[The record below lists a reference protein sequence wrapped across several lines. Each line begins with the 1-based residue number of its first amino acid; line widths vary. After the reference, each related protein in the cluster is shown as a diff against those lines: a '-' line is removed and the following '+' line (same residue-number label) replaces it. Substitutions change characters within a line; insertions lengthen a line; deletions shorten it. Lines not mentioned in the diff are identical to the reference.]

1 MKKNVLVLFLASLC
15 FLQGSAFCQTSKI
28 DRENLERIAL
38 MEENALVLDDEE
50 CCFHLAEHYYFDDK
64 CYRKAMYWAF
74 KGAEKGSAKCML
86 LLREAYGAG
95 FGVVQNTE
103 ECLKWLV
110 LAAAIGNEEA
120 QKEVSILERPNYK
133 TLSLLPDADARSIIK
148 DHEVQWKEVK
158 KRAKA
163 WMDSHQSLFLSKD

>member
-1 MKKNVLVLFLASLC
+1 MNKSLC
-15 FLQGSAFCQTSKI
+15 VQFAVLLLCFQGQVFCNERKLNEDQL
-28 DRENLERIAL
+28 DRIAL
-38 MEENALVLDDEE
+38 MEENALVLDNKES
-50 CCFHLAEHYYFDDK
+50 CFHLAEHYYFDDK

-74 KGAEKGSAKCML
+74 KGAEKGSAECML
-86 LLREAYGAG
+86 LLRKAYGAG
-95 FGVVQNTE
+95 FGVVQDTE

-120 QKEVSILERPNYK
+120 QKEVSILERPNYQ

-148 DHEVQWKEVK
+148 DNEVLWKEVR